1 MSRKMPRVACSLYH
15 VILTDYNEISAIII
29 PIMYM
34 TKLKSF
40 SQTHVISSK

>member
-15 VILTDYNEISAIII
+15 VILTDYEISAIII